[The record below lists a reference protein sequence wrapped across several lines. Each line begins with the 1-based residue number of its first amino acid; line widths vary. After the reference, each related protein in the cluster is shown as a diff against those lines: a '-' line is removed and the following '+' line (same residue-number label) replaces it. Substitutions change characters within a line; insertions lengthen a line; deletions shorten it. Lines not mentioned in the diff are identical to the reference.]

1 MDEIER
7 VRFIEAKKREKEAE
21 KAERDR
27 IKAKLAADRAERGFA
42 PKEEDPQK
50 EKTDFLGNKTVSA
63 GPKLRAEL
71 RAIKNEHG
79 DLKDAAFKALLGTHA
94 TTVQRNDQSAR
105 HICCVDGR
113 LLICCSCDVVSALY
127 SVRLEHH

>member
-21 KAERDR
+21 KAERER

-42 PKEEDPQK
+42 PKDEDPQK
-50 EKTDFLGNKTVSA
+50 AKTDFLGNKKVSA
-63 GPKLRAEL
+63 APKLRAEL

-94 TTVQRNDQSAR
+94 TIHET
-105 HICCVDGR
+105 HR
-113 LLICCSCDVVSALY
+113 L
-127 SVRLEHH
+127 RLM